1 MKRFMNRPL
10 VLVGMIFAAAMV
22 VGTVWFALQSPAPLL
37 SAAETVAQACESLA
51 ESDYDEVRTST
62 IENTGESLLTDS
74 AIIVGNFRLSDGWA
88 HEETVIYEPDGV
100 TAMFRV
106 ERVVKDGVEYARGSR
121 GLGADNV
128 DTFTGWHVL
137 HPDRYPLAPLPC
149 FGAADAQEG
158 SGATGPGERHFV
170 VSTESRPLFR
180 GGEETTKRELWVDA
194 NGRPVR
200 GLITVSETSSDDP
213 TSRVT
218 ERVESTYSGFGS
230 PNAIVVPSV
239 TPGPFPTPVPCGGS
253 SETGLMLDC
262 INLLAAKDALRG
274 TAPLNWSED
283 RPIGQWDGVTVSGT
297 PKRVTGV
304 SLTKRG
310 LTGSVPASLG
320 RLSSLKTLH
329 LHENRLGGGIPSS
342 LGNLAALESLSL
354 YRNELEGA
362 IPASLG
368 NLTNVR
374 RLYLYEND
382 LSGAIPPEL
391 GRLSSL
397 ERLSFHS
404 NGLEGTIPSEL
415 GNLSKLRTLLLANN
429 ELEGAIPASLGDLTA
444 LESLSL
450 HINGLEGAIPTS
462 LGNLTNLSR
471 LHLQDNELT
480 GSIPPE
486 LGALSGLVALRLD
499 ENALTGS
506 IPASLAG
513 LSRLYTLHLGGNEL
527 TGCVPSGL
535 REVTDNDLN
544 RLGLPD
550 CGSS

>member
-1 MKRFMNRPL
+1 MSYACYMDVRVNAYILGSGPATLTVMVMGQYQWGSWDEEKVERYRQRLEASVSDRFSGREL
-10 VLVGMIFAAAMV
+10 VLFVGPTEDVSMEAWRVMTFWPLERQED
-22 VGTVWFALQSPAPLL
+22 GTV
-37 SAAETVAQACESLA
+37 
-51 ESDYDEVRTST
+51 
-62 IENTGESLLTDS
+62 
-74 AIIVGNFRLSDGWA
+74 
-88 HEETVIYEPDGV
+88 
-100 TAMFRV
+100 TA
-106 ERVVKDGVEYARGSR
+106 
-121 GLGADNV
+121 
-128 DTFTGWHVL
+128 T
-137 HPDRYPLAPLPC
+137 HPDRDLWRSVRPDDYQTYRTTLEMPLPALAQAVTTAHQERMTEYGGRI
-149 FGAADAQEG
+149 GAADGLPKLVTDANRLRDYYVEVGAYDDLDNPPVQPP
-158 SGATGPGERHFV
+158 SVYVCATGSAVPD
-170 VSTESRPLFR
+170 
-180 GGEETTKRELWVDA
+180 KA
-194 NGRPVR
+194 NQ
-200 GLITVSETSSDDP
+200 GL
-213 TSRVT
+213 
-218 ERVESTYSGFGS
+218 VE
-230 PNAIVVPSV
+230 
-239 TPGPFPTPVPCGGS
+239 
-253 SETGLMLDC
+253 DC
-262 INLLAAKDALRG
+262 RALLAAKDALRG

-342 LGNLAALESLSL
+342 LGNLAALERLSL

-404 NGLEGTIPSEL
+404 NGLEGAIPPEL
-415 GNLSKLRTLLLANN
+415 GQLSKLRTLLLANN

-462 LGNLTNLSR
+462 LGNLTSLSR

-506 IPASLAG
+506 IPAALAG

-550 CGSS
+550 CAS